1 MTRPLADIAPIRRE
15 TLGERVY
22 VTLRDRLA
30 AGEIAPGEALS
41 LRSLAQTLGVS
52 MMPVRDAVTRLVAD
66 DALQVLPSRS
76 VRVPEMTLAEF
87 RDLTTVRLMVEG
99 AAAERAALV
108 RTKADLAA
116 IDRQVE
122 AFRGAA
128 TAPDMPAAVR
138 ANRDL
143 HFAVYAA
150 AGLPPLTAIVEGL
163 WLRIGPVLN
172 YDMRSSPQR
181 LANSGARDCHARL
194 AAAVRASDPG
204 AARRALTD
212 DIEAAAAF
220 IERTGR
226 LPG

>member
-1 MTRPLADIAPIRRE
+1 MSHPLADVVPIRRE

-41 LRSLAQTLGVS
+41 LRSLAQMLGVS

-66 DALQVLPSRS
+66 DALQVLPSRA

-87 RDLTTVRLMVEG
+87 RDLTAVRIEIEG
-99 AAAERAALV
+99 AAVERAAAA
-108 RTKADLAA
+108 RTAEHLAA
-116 IDRQVE
+116 IDRHVE
-122 AFRGAA
+122 AFRAAA
-128 TAPDMPAAVR
+128 TAPDMAGAVR

-150 AGLPPLTAIVEGL
+150 AGLPPLTAIIEGL

-172 YDMRSSPQR
+172 YDMRSSPER
-181 LANSGARDCHARL
+181 LASSGARDCHARL
-194 AAAVRASDPG
+194 AAAVRASDG
-204 AARRALTD
+204 AAARRALSD
-212 DIEAAAAF
+212 DIEGAAAF